1 MGDVAMSLPWL
12 PPLRKYLLREETTA
26 NATGST
32 YQHPKLNDLD
42 PSDPAVVALTT
53 HEESRG

>member
-1 MGDVAMSLPWL
+1 MSLPWL
-12 PPLRKYLLREETTA
+12 PPLRKYVLREETTA

-32 YQHPKLNDLD
+32 YQHPKLNELD

-53 HEESRG
+53 HEESRGW